1 MSRQCK
7 ISIVMFCVGV
17 LLCGIGMGIAFTEFS
32 GLAYG
37 GTQIL
42 GGTDMK
48 TANLDVEFEP
58 EEEVWNI
65 VGTKLWHQRYYGYY
79 GGVSDTDVR
88 PDNSVPLN
96 TVRFSV
102 TYNAKRVEPFTSLDL
117 DSATI
122 GFGWYWNEDDE
133 LALMMEAKDQVL
145 QNLKEGRLVSFD
157 VVEIEQVE
165 VFVNPQ
171 NAEDVKILY

>member
-58 EEEVWNI
+58 EEEFWNI

-88 PDNSVPLN
+88 TDNSVPLN

>member
-88 PDNSVPLN
+88 TDNSVPLN

-133 LALMMEAKDQVL
+133 LALMREAKDQVL

>member
-1 MSRQCK
+1 MNRQCK

-88 PDNSVPLN
+88 TDNSVPLN

-117 DSATI
+117 DRATI

>member
-88 PDNSVPLN
+88 TDNSVPLN

-157 VVEIEQVE
+157 VVEIEQVV

-171 NAEDVKILY
+171 NAEGVKILY

>member
-65 VGTKLWHQRYYGYY
+65 VGTK
-79 GGVSDTDVR
+79 
-88 PDNSVPLN
+88 
-96 TVRFSV
+96 
-102 TYNAKRVEPFTSLDL
+102 
-117 DSATI
+117 
-122 GFGWYWNEDDE
+122 
-133 LALMMEAKDQVL
+133 
-145 QNLKEGRLVSFD
+145 
-157 VVEIEQVE
+157 
-165 VFVNPQ
+165 
-171 NAEDVKILY
+171 